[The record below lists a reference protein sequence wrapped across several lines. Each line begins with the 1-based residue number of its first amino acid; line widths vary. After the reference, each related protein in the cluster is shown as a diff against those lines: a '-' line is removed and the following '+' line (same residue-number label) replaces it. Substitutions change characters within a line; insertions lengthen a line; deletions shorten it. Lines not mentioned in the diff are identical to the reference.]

1 MKLVFAIVQDYD
13 ANQLLNAI
21 TEAGYRSTRIS
32 STGGFLRV
40 GNTTLMIGIKD
51 SEVPDVLRIIHRNCR
66 ERTETIQPEIIGDIH
81 EWYPSDLVEV
91 TVGGANVFV
100 LNVHRFERI

>member
-21 TEAGYRSTRIS
+21 TELGFRSTRIS

-40 GNTTLMIGIKD
+40 GNTTLMIGIED
-51 SEVPDVLRIIHRNCR
+51 HQLPHVLRVIDQNCR

-91 TVGGANVFV
+91 TVGGATVFV
-100 LNVHRFERI
+100 LPVERFERI

>member
-13 ANQLLNAI
+13 ANQLLRAI
-21 TEAGYRSTRIS
+21 TAAGYRSTRIS

-40 GNTTLMIGIKD
+40 GNTTLMMGVED
-51 SEVPDVLRIIHRNCR
+51 AEVPDVLRIIDRNCR
-66 ERTETIQPEIIGDIH
+66 ERSETIQPEIIGDIH

-100 LNVHRFERI
+100 LNVDRFERI

>member
-40 GNTTLMIGIKD
+40 GNTTLMMGID
-51 SEVPDVLRIIHRNCR
+51 DHELDDVIRIVDKNCR

-91 TVGGANVFV
+91 TVGGATVFV
-100 LNVHRFERI
+100 LNVDRFERI